1 MKQTYLEVTYR
12 QGRPIAAY
20 LYLPRGKRDKSVRTA
35 KVDPGMIIDFA
46 QDGRVIGVEI
56 IAPALVTVS
65 NLNQVLN
72 ELGVPPIAG
81 EDLTPLKAA

>member
-1 MKQTYLEVTYR
+1 
-12 QGRPIAAY
+12 
-20 LYLPRGKRDKSVRTA
+20 
-35 KVDPGMIIDFA
+35 MIIDFA

>member
-12 QGRPIAAY
+12 RGRPIAAY
-20 LYLPRGKRDKSVRTA
+20 LYLPRGKGDKSVRTE

-46 QDGRVIGVEI
+46 QDGKVIGVEI
-56 IAPALVTVS
+56 TAPTLVTAS